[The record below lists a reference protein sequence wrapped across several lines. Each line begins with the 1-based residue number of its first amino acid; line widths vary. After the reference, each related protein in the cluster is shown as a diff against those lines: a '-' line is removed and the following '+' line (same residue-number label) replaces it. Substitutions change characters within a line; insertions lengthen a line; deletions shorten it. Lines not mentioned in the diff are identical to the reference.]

1 MKRFRRRGG
10 RFKSRRRSGK
20 STRMRGTRR
29 FRAKVKRVV
38 MSQAETKYFDQA
50 IENLQLYHNLGCSP
64 DPPGVLIPVNVTS
77 IKAWFNP
84 WTLIERGTDRQNRI
98 GEQITPRGISIKMY
112 LANKWDRPA
121 TMIRVIVAVVPKVH
135 SGTVV
140 TTNVFDPF
148 QLANGGANGNN
159 MLFQADKDDGVKFLY
174 DKIIRIPDRLPAVN
188 INGSKENTAV
198 LKLWI
203 KSRGRPIIYETFV
216 QRIVNKPLAV
226 YVIPYEQYSTLTTDN
241 VASMAGIMRLYYKD
255 V

>member
-1 MKRFRRRGG
+1 
-10 RFKSRRRSGK
+10 
-20 STRMRGTRR
+20 MRGTRR

-112 LANKWDRPA
+112 LANKGDRPN
-121 TMIRVIVAVVPKVH
+121 TFYRVIVAVVPKVH

-174 DKIIRIPDRLPAVN
+174 DKIHYISPSMEVEVPGIVR
-188 INGSKENTAV
+188 KEKTKMI
-198 LKLWI
+198 KLWI
-203 KSRGRPIIYETFV
+203 KSRGRPIIFETFV

-241 VASMAGIMRLYYKD
+241 VGSMAGIMRLYYKD